1 MEYNCLIC
9 KKKYASYQSLWIHN
23 KNFHQN
29 NQDEQTLEL
38 NKKFECR
45 KCGKIFQKYQNR
57 WRHEKTCTEN
67 TDPNIRTEINELKKE
82 IETLKT
88 KPNVVKNIN
97 NINNI
102 NNGTINKGPV
112 YNYLTPVGKEDLNLL
127 TDDEIDFI
135 MAQQMNA
142 IIYMIQSVNFNKDL
156 PKHHTYCTTDLN
168 NKYISTINPETLE
181 IEKQR
186 KKDFYDNLLW
196 NGINSMKKL
205 YEKIKNKKTK
215 QSIEYKKNID
225 NLVDFIAMN
234 EKGKKTFVELIN
246 ALSFNNRHMI
256 QNTWLALKN
265 NQLPECR
272 QIESNNETTKGISL
286 PNQTS
291 LRSNNETKN
300 DEHLTSTN
308 DQLNESNE
316 INQSIDGKPKK
327 RKELLQL
334 VESDVES
341 DEVNQYNVQPKR
353 KEQLPLF
360 DSDYETESIVS
371 DSDSDY
377 ESNEQITI
385 NYKNKSYILDDNKL
399 FQINLDGNKG
409 KLFGTYINGK
419 VTRVKN

>member
-1 MEYNCLIC
+1 MNNFFCEKCNKSFSSYKSLWNHNYKFHNENNEFLNEDKNKIKYNCRSC
-9 KKKYASYQSLWIHN
+9 N
-23 KNFHQN
+23 KMFSN
-29 NQDEQTLEL
+29 
-38 NKKFECR
+38 
-45 KCGKIFQKYQNR
+45 YQNR
-57 WRHEKTCTEN
+57 WKHEKICKFDKTFETQ
-67 TDPNIRTEINELKKE
+67 INELKKE
-82 IETLKT
+82 IETLKS
-88 KPNVVKNIN
+88 KPNIVKNIN

-112 YNYLTPVGKEDLNLL
+112 YNYLTPIGKEDLNLL

-215 QSIEYKKNID
+215 QAIEYKKNID